1 MTKCH
6 QFARRSQ
13 TCSDKQPQFK
23 EQHLGSAHPRRAVWR
38 ALGHRGGRAT
48 VDEPTPEGQVPSV
61 TPATRPAPPWAPGTC
76 WLHPLLPRH
85 TLVTGGGGRQAS
97 TEGQGTGMGRRG
109 HNRVGKS
116 PGRAGPSP
124 HHSLLPAV
132 SKGGRQGW
140 VGHEGLA
147 VNASGRCW
155 SLGLRLSQSQLRAQ
169 GDGAL
174 KAWVRQRGGI
184 QLSDPRT
191 ASLLSP

>member
-1 MTKCH
+1 M
-6 QFARRSQ
+6 
-13 TCSDKQPQFK
+13 
-23 EQHLGSAHPRRAVWR
+23 
-38 ALGHRGGRAT
+38 
-48 VDEPTPEGQVPSV
+48 
-61 TPATRPAPPWAPGTC
+61 
-76 WLHPLLPRH
+76 
-85 TLVTGGGGRQAS
+85 
-97 TEGQGTGMGRRG
+97 EGQGTGMGRRG

-132 SKGGRQGW
+132 SKGGGQGW
-140 VGHEGLA
+140 VGREGLA

-191 ASLLSP
+191 ASFLSP